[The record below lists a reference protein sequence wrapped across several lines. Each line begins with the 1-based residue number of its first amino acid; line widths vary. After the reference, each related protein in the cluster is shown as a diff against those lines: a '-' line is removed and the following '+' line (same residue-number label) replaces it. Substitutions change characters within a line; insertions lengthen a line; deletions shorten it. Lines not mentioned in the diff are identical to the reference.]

1 MSFVTCAFV
10 INSYGR
16 VTRPQTC
23 IVECVYVF
31 KSRLVCAEF
40 RHPLGEHAFERMN
53 PLIFR

>member
-1 MSFVTCAFV
+1 MSFVMCAFV

-16 VTRPQTC
+16 VTRPQAC

-31 KSRLVCAEF
+31 KSRLVCGEF